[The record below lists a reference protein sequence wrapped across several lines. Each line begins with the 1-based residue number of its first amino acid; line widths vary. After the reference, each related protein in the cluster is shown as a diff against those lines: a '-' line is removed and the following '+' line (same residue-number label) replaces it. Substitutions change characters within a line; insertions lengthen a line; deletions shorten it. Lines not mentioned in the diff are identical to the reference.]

1 MPAKTFVPAAA
12 AVSSSL
18 VLTQP
23 LAEPEIAW
31 AAWAQH
37 PSLASSPALTVHIS
51 LLSWPPLLAGRRRG
65 LLPEM
70 TAEDTDVPWFIPWLL
85 IPSK

>member
-1 MPAKTFVPAAA
+1 MPAKTLGAAA
-12 AVSSSL
+12 AASSSL
-18 VLTQP
+18 VFTQP
-23 LAEPEIAW
+23 VAEPEIAW
-31 AAWAQH
+31 GAWAQH
-37 PSLASSPALTVHIS
+37 PSLASSPALTVHTS
-51 LLSWPPLLAGRRRG
+51 LLSWPLLLAGRRRG

>member
-1 MPAKTFVPAAA
+1 MPAKTLGPAA

-23 LAEPEIAW
+23 VAEPEIAW
-31 AAWAQH
+31 AAGAQH
-37 PSLASSPALTVHIS
+37 PALASSPVLTVHTS
-51 LLSWPPLLAGRRRG
+51 LLFWPLLLAGRRRG

-70 TAEDTDVPWFIPWLL
+70 AVKIQMCHGLFRGF
-85 IPSK
+85 